1 MGQVIQVNGDYTIKA
16 RRAGGANVTFD
27 TGEQVGSVT
36 VTGDL
41 RVLGTSHTFNS
52 QVISDVVLVLNRGE
66 TGPGVTL
73 RRSGI
78 EIDRGS
84 HDRADFLFDEQIN
97 AWTITNKLTD
107 GTYSYDNS
115 NLQVRNIL
123 ADVSTDNGDL
133 TLIST
138 GTGVVKVAGTSSYET
153 RVLDYTRLPSVV
165 ITHISRSASTNL
177 ITVTTSGAHGLSVND
192 YIDIHCATFP
202 AFNASNRLILDKTNT
217 TIKYAST
224 GIDFANT
231 PVSGYVIKN
240 SLMWLDG
247 SSYVATDD
255 YIPNMRA
262 VSDYSRSL
270 VDAAIINFS
279 TSHIEDQNSRID
291 VYDSETSGGTS
302 YVKVT
307 VDGIEKISVISA
319 GITTPATDFDLLNTN
334 ATTVNFAG
342 AGTAINVGSGTVSTT
357 TNLKNATINVGN
369 GTTSSITTPATTFN
383 LVNANATN
391 VNFAG
396 AGTAINIGS
405 DAVSTT
411 TNLKNATVNVGNGI
425 VSAITTPAATFSL
438 INTNA
443 TTVNFAGDGTT
454 IAVGSATTGTTTS
467 LKNSTVAI
475 GNGSTSA
482 ITTPSTTFN
491 LVDANALTVNFAGAG
506 TAINVGSDAVSTT
519 TNLKNATVNIGNGT
533 VSAITTPV
541 TTFNLVNANAT
552 TVNFAGAGTAINIGS
567 DAVSTTTNLKNATV
581 NIGNGTVSAITTPAA
596 TFSLVDTNATTVEFA
611 GAGTTINVGSD
622 AVSTTT
628 NLKNATVNIG
638 NGTVSAITTPATS
651 FNLVNTT
658 ATEVDFA
665 GDGTTI
671 NIGSATSGTTSLK
684 NTTLAVGSG
693 TSSSITTPAATFD
706 LINTTATTVNFAGAA
721 TEINVGSALP
731 GTTTINHDLV
741 VAGTI
746 TFNGGATQISSTV
759 LSVDDP
765 LLYLADNNVGDTV
778 DIGLVG
784 AYNFVAPPGTH
795 PHAGFV
801 RDATDKVWKLFSGT
815 SEPVGNIIDFTG
827 ATYDNLKIG
836 GLTAT
841 SGSFSSDVSG
851 VKGTFTGDVAG
862 VKGTFT
868 GDVAGVKGIFSGDVS
883 GVKGTFTGDVS
894 GAKGTFTGKLT
905 ASGGAE
911 FTGTVT
917 GITALMVGAYTKSEA
932 DGKIA
937 DVAAGLA
944 AGDVS
949 VSITSA
955 SGSSVELSTASG
967 VLTVDHGGTGVTTKT
982 GTGKVVLSDSPTLV
996 TPVLGSAT
1004 ATSLNKVI
1012 LTQPTTTSTL
1022 TLYDNSSLITD
1033 GANSLTLK
1041 TTLDTIAT
1049 FPTGNNNTGIYTVG
1063 YLNMPQYLWIAN
1075 DATSTIDDS
1084 GCHILHTSTA
1094 GNTYTIN
1101 NNVNY
1106 PIGTV
1111 LTIINDSG
1119 AADVTIV
1126 LSGGAMV
1133 LAGVGVVASSS
1144 VTLAADGITTAI
1156 KTTDNKWL
1164 INGVGM
1170 TVV

>member
-1 MGQVIQVNGDYTIKA
+1 
-16 RRAGGANVTFD
+16 
-27 TGEQVGSVT
+27 
-36 VTGDL
+36 
-41 RVLGTSHTFNS
+41 
-52 QVISDVVLVLNRGE
+52 
-66 TGPGVTL
+66 
-73 RRSGI
+73 
-78 EIDRGS
+78 
-84 HDRADFLFDEQIN
+84 
-97 AWTITNKLTD
+97 
-107 GTYSYDNS
+107 
-115 NLQVRNIL
+115 
-123 ADVSTDNGDL
+123 
-133 TLIST
+133 
-138 GTGVVKVAGTSSYET
+138 
-153 RVLDYTRLPSVV
+153 
-165 ITHISRSASTNL
+165 
-177 ITVTTSGAHGLSVND
+177 
-192 YIDIHCATFP
+192 
-202 AFNASNRLILDKTNT
+202 
-217 TIKYAST
+217 
-224 GIDFANT
+224 
-231 PVSGYVIKN
+231 
-240 SLMWLDG
+240 
-247 SSYVATDD
+247 
-255 YIPNMRA
+255 
-262 VSDYSRSL
+262 
-270 VDAAIINFS
+270 
-279 TSHIEDQNSRID
+279 
-291 VYDSETSGGTS
+291 
-302 YVKVT
+302 
-307 VDGIEKISVISA
+307 
-319 GITTPATDFDLLNTN
+319 
-334 ATTVNFAG
+334 
-342 AGTAINVGSGTVSTT
+342 
-357 TNLKNATINVGN
+357 
-369 GTTSSITTPATTFN
+369 
-383 LVNANATN
+383 
-391 VNFAG
+391 
-396 AGTAINIGS
+396 
-405 DAVSTT
+405 
-411 TNLKNATVNVGNGI
+411 
-425 VSAITTPAATFSL
+425 
-438 INTNA
+438 
-443 TTVNFAGDGTT
+443 
-454 IAVGSATTGTTTS
+454 
-467 LKNSTVAI
+467 
-475 GNGSTSA
+475 
-482 ITTPSTTFN
+482 
-491 LVDANALTVNFAGAG
+491 
-506 TAINVGSDAVSTT
+506 
-519 TNLKNATVNIGNGT
+519 
-533 VSAITTPV
+533 
-541 TTFNLVNANAT
+541 
-552 TVNFAGAGTAINIGS
+552 
-567 DAVSTTTNLKNATV
+567 
-581 NIGNGTVSAITTPAA
+581 
-596 TFSLVDTNATTVEFA
+596 
-611 GAGTTINVGSD
+611 
-622 AVSTTT
+622 
-628 NLKNATVNIG
+628 
-638 NGTVSAITTPATS
+638 
-651 FNLVNTT
+651 
-658 ATEVDFA
+658 
-665 GDGTTI
+665 
-671 NIGSATSGTTSLK
+671 
-684 NTTLAVGSG
+684 
-693 TSSSITTPAATFD
+693 
-706 LINTTATTVNFAGAA
+706 
-721 TEINVGSALP
+721 
-731 GTTTINHDLV
+731 
-741 VAGTI
+741 
-746 TFNGGATQISSTV
+746 
-759 LSVDDP
+759 
-765 LLYLADNNVGDTV
+765 
-778 DIGLVG
+778 
-784 AYNFVAPPGTH
+784 
-795 PHAGFV
+795 
-801 RDATDKVWKLFSGT
+801 LFSGT